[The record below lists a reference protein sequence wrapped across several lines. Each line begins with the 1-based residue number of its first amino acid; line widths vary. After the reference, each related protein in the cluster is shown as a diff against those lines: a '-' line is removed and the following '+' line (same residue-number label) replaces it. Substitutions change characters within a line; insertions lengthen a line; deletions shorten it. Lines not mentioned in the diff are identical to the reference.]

1 MRSQAHR
8 WVEERNVHIPYDGI
22 SLEADLGL
30 PINPRGVVLFANG
43 SSSSRLSPS
52 NRAVAREL
60 QDARFATLLLD
71 LLTVD
76 EEHAEVLTGHF
87 RFDIELLSLR
97 LAAATNWATAQR
109 ELRGLPVGYFGAS
122 TGAAAA
128 IVAAA
133 MLPRV
138 VGAIVSRGGR
148 PDLAG
153 SSLHGVCAPTL
164 LIVGELDRGVIDLN
178 HQALRQLSC
187 PAALKIVPHASHLF
201 GEPGTLEQ
209 VSMLTRHWFDYH
221 LAPRTT
227 RAVRLAP
234 IRARSDADKD
244 VNGVKNRVENNGKTR
259 EMWK

>member
-43 SSSSRLSPS
+43 SGSSRLSPR

-87 RFDIELLSLR
+87 GFDIELLSLR
-97 LAAATNWATAQR
+97 LAAATNWATTQR

-122 TGAAAA
+122 TGAPAA
-128 IVAAA
+128 IVAAVT
-133 MLPRV
+133 LPRV

-153 SSLHGVCAPTL
+153 SALNGVCAPTL
-164 LIVGELDRGVIDLN
+164 LIVGELDKVVIDLN
-178 HQALRQLSC
+178 HQALRKLRC
-187 PAALKIVPHASHLF
+187 PAALKIVPHATHLF
-201 GEPGTLEQ
+201 EEPGTLQQ
-209 VSMLTRHWFDYH
+209 VSMLARHWFDFH
-221 LAPRTT
+221 LARRTT
-227 RAVRLAP
+227 RAVRMAP
-234 IRARSDADKD
+234 IRPRRDGEKD
-244 VNGVKNRVENNGKTR
+244 VNASRIALNTTAK
-259 EMWK
+259 